1 MIKRLPG
8 VFTEI
13 AKHRRLLEPAQSVTF
28 RDLKIDF
35 NHPLGKGIFGW
46 VYSVIARPESE
57 KGFLSQ
63 WFPYAYDY
71 LFRARGKAES
81 KDCVKIAKPF
91 LAILFNQITAGDP
104 LPLAKPVQSLFAS
117 NQDVS
122 TNKLLRQYG
131 LSKIKF
137 KHVDY
142 SVYSQIKT
150 KVEGYTFAELCNRRA
165 FVNPI
170 NYQMR
175 KAFVDFLWALKNA
188 PLHLEDIHR
197 FNVMYDTKR
206 KEWEIVDG
214 HVSQAEERS
223 LKASREHLHG
233 IVGDLLFCCPI
244 DKRSKAIIGRLKHF
258 ALQNKP
264 YSKLDD
270 ANILA
275 KAAASVDD
283 INPLSK
289 IHAFYSPKRKL
300 TI

>member
-1 MIKRLPG
+1 LIKRLPG

-13 AKHRRLLEPAQSVTF
+13 AKHRRLEPLQSVTF

-35 NHPLGKGIFGW
+35 NQLLGKGVFGY
-46 VYSVIARPESE
+46 VYNVIQRPENE
-57 KGFLSQ
+57 KGFFSK

-71 LFRARGKAES
+71 FFRTRGKAES

-122 TNKLLRQYG
+122 TNMLLRQYG

-150 KVEGYTFAELCNRRA
+150 KVEGYTFAELCNKRA
-165 FVNPI
+165 FVNPK

-188 PLHLEDIHR
+188 PLHLEDIHQ

-214 HVSQAEERS
+214 NACQSEERS
-223 LKASREHLHG
+223 IKESREHLHG

-244 DKRSKAIIGRLKHF
+244 DKRSKAIIERLKHS
-258 ALQNKP
+258 ALQSKP
-264 YSKLDD
+264 CTKLDD

-275 KAAASVDD
+275 KASASVDD
-283 INPLSK
+283 INTLSVIHVSNIPQRK
-289 IHAFYSPKRKL
+289 I